1 MREMIGIRETMHGA
15 QWTGRFERT
24 RGKMELAGNRSE
36 AGQRDEL
43 LAGVKRL
50 TRIVLDRLEQGSK
63 EGTLDQAQMR
73 MLGSIALRSYKLW
86 LEALGPG
93 TNRKVWELIRAEN
106 GLAGKLAGTMR
117 EAEQE

>member
-1 MREMIGIRETMHGA
+1 LEE
-15 QWTGRFERT
+15 
-24 RGKMELAGNRSE
+24 NSVE
-36 AGQRDEL
+36 AGQRNEL

-50 TRIVLDRLEQGSK
+50 TCIVLDRLEQGSK

-93 TNRKVWELIRAEN
+93 TNRKVWELVKVEN
-106 GLAGKLAGTMR
+106 GLAGRLAGTR
-117 EAEQE
+117 KEAEQE

>member
-1 MREMIGIRETMHGA
+1 MHGA

-93 TNRKVWELIRAEN
+93 TNRKVWELIKAEN